1 MMLFGSRNP
10 FHLGWSG
17 VNSMADLILIYRLA
31 QGPVRLFAKSW
42 VCRTLSRSPAAH
54 GAVRQLICPE
64 SRGGRI
70 IEKPN
75 A

>member
-1 MMLFGSRNP
+1 
-10 FHLGWSG
+10 
-17 VNSMADLILIYRLA
+17 MADLILIYRLA